1 MPDHSAHLER
11 MKVTLR
17 REAEIIDEVA
27 RSLDE
32 GAVAAVDLLIVT
44 RGHVLVG
51 GAGTSNAV
59 ARRFAHL
66 LSCCGIPAV
75 FIHPADSLHGGAGAV
90 KPDDTVVLISK
101 GGTTAEVNRFGEIAR
116 SRGAKIIAF
125 TEDPASELG
134 QMADVRVVVKIP
146 DDSDP
151 FGMVATSSSLANAA
165 VADAICEAVLAA
177 TGYTVQRFAA
187 THPSGA
193 VGKKIEDRRILRGW
207 PSDAEESQG
216 L

>member
-1 MPDHSAHLER
+1 MER
-11 MKVTLR
+11 MKATLR
-17 REAEIIDEVA
+17 REAEIIDDLA

-32 GAVAAVDLLIVT
+32 GAAAAVDLLIVT

-101 GGTTAEVNRFGEIAR
+101 GGTTAEVNRFGKIVKG
-116 SRGAKIIAF
+116 RGAKIIAF
-125 TEDPASELG
+125 TENPESQLG
-134 QMADVRVVVKIP
+134 QMADVLVAVKIP
-146 DDSDP
+146 EDSDP

-165 VADAICEAVLAA
+165 VADAICEAVLQA
-177 TGYTVQRFAA
+177 TGYTVERFAS
-187 THPSGA
+187 THPGGA
-193 VGKKIEDRRILRGW
+193 VGKKIEDRGILRGE
-207 PSDAEESQG
+207 PPGAQSTPGS
-216 L
+216 

>member
-1 MPDHSAHLER
+1 MER
-11 MKVTLR
+11 MKATLR
-17 REAEIIDEVA
+17 REAEIIDDLA

-32 GAVAAVDLLIVT
+32 GAAAAVDLLIVT

-101 GGTTAEVNRFGEIAR
+101 GGTTAEVNRFGKIVKG
-116 SRGAKIIAF
+116 RGAKIIAF
-125 TEDPASELG
+125 TENPESELG
-134 QMADVRVVVKIP
+134 QMADVLVAVKIP
-146 DDSDP
+146 EDSDP

-165 VADAICEAVLAA
+165 VADAICEAVLQA
-177 TGYTVQRFAA
+177 TGYTVERFAS
-187 THPSGA
+187 THPGGA
-193 VGKKIEDRRILRGW
+193 VGKKIEDRGILRGE
-207 PSDAEESQG
+207 PPGAQSTPGS
-216 L
+216 